1 MRSFTREEIKT
12 IVESIGLPCAY
23 YQFQDNT
30 PQTPPFICWFFSE
43 PNDLMADDQN
53 YVDIE
58 MLNVELYTKY
68 RDFDQ
73 EKAVEAVL
81 TANGLAFKPEINFVE
96 SEKIWQI
103 AYESE
108 VIINVTEE

>member
-30 PQTPPFICWFFSE
+30 PQAPPFICWFFSE
-43 PNDLMADDQN
+43 PNDLLADDQN

-81 TANGLAFKPEINFVE
+81 TANGLAFNQEINFVE